1 MNFTRKKR
9 RFYKKYYWRLANRQK
24 EGRLPKKSPPCAA
37 EGTRTPTP

>member
-24 EGRLPKKSPPCAA
+24 RGATSEEIAPMCG
-37 EGTRTPTP
+37 